1 MLRNERLARL
11 PPDSAAAAAAAAA
24 AAYWPVHLKQ
34 WGLWNHVGTVAAVAC
49 AVAASASLAR

>member
-11 PPDSAAAAAAAAA
+11 PPDSAAAAAAA

-34 WGLWNHVGTVAAVAC
+34 WGLWNHVRTVAAVAC